1 VNYFTP
7 VPKNDQ
13 RERATTLSATALQRC
28 FDRLSA
34 RLDHRRGPAPFI
46 STWLF
51 ATCHSTFPIG
61 IYVVICAI
69 ISIIA
74 TALLPDYT
82 NKDISPRRI
91 MKSRCSNGERPG
103 LAVASRK
110 FRFASAYCGR
120 WMLGIDGLPGLRL
133 PAAMRQMRTARAPDA
148 AREYRGPNRGGERR
162 GGLIVDCGR

>member
-1 VNYFTP
+1 MPNAGIGWVDFAGDGADRRHGASGEDALRYWYWRGNVLYVNYFTP

-74 TALLPDYT
+74 TSLLPDYT
-82 NKDISPRRI
+82 NKDISSEEHYEEP
-91 MKSRCSNGERPG
+91 
-103 LAVASRK
+103 L
-110 FRFASAYCGR
+110 
-120 WMLGIDGLPGLRL
+120 
-133 PAAMRQMRTARAPDA
+133 
-148 AREYRGPNRGGERR
+148 
-162 GGLIVDCGR
+162 

>member
-91 MKSRCSNGERPG
+91 MKSRCSNGERPDWRSLRG
-103 LAVASRK
+103 SL
-110 FRFASAYCGR
+110 
-120 WMLGIDGLPGLRL
+120 GLRPHTAGGGCSVSMVYRDCGCRPQCGKCVPL
-133 PAAMRQMRTARAPDA
+133 VRQML
-148 AREYRGPNRGGERR
+148 RESTEVPTGG
-162 GGLIVDCGR
+162 G